1 MNKLKKIIEYGIYAL
16 VFLLPW
22 QTKLILRA
30 GVLGGGDWEFG
41 TIALYGIDILL
52 VVLLI
57 LFAIKYFLRPKSNK
71 PESLSGP
78 HSTGSGQAPTA
89 AEAASAQDD
98 KRGRGFIILL
108 SGLDFF
114 VFISVFFAP
123 DFILAAY
130 RYLLFLLGLELFWL
144 IVKVKYDNKK
154 LAAAF
159 FSGLLIQSGLAIWQF
174 LNQGTFANKWLGMA
188 LHNPSDLG
196 TSVIETVGAGGIPER
211 WLRAYG
217 SLDHPNVLG
226 GLLAVGLIILIY
238 CFINLAN
245 KKQADK
251 NVAETDPSRGAQDD
265 KNNVENRPTPSRE
278 ARATPPEEGTKFLIF
293 NFSFLILFVAL
304 IFTFSR
310 SAALALVVG
319 IILFFIFYII
329 KKDSAVLK
337 KLGLAVFLAAV
348 MFGVIFAGYS
358 DLFIT
363 RAQISSRLEIKSV
376 TERSDYLK
384 DSYKIIKKD
393 WLFGTGV
400 GNYTKELARENPK
413 RAWFDL
419 EPVHNVFLLV
429 FSEIG
434 IGGVLFFIALFV
446 YLFIQSWRKNNILN
460 LSIIA
465 ALAIMMMFDH
475 YLWSLPFGVLFF
487 WLAIGFVYKNLN
499 KI

>member
-1 MNKLKKIIEYGIYAL
+1 MILEYGIYL
-16 VFLLPW
+16 FVFLLPW
-22 QTKLILRA
+22 QTKLILRT
-30 GVLGGGDWEFG
+30 GVLGGGDWEYG

-52 VVLLI
+52 AVLLI
-57 LFAIKYFLRPKSNK
+57 LFTINYFIEKKKN
-71 PESLSGP
+71 SLNFLNSDVILN
-78 HSTGSGQAPTA
+78 
-89 AEAASAQDD
+89 ASEIIDPSPGARDD
-98 KRGRGFIILL
+98 KNIVGNRPTPFGFAQGRPSRAARATPPERGILIML

-123 DFILAAY
+123 DIILAAY
-130 RYLLFLLGLELFWL
+130 RYVLFLLGLGLFWL
-144 IVKVKYDNKK
+144 IVKVEYDQKK
-154 LAAAF
+154 MAIAF

-174 LNQGTFANKWLGMA
+174 LNQGTFADKWLGMA

-196 TSVIETVGAGGIPER
+196 TSVIETVGVDGIPER

-217 SLDHPNVLG
+217 SLDHPNILG
-226 GLLAVGLIILIY
+226 GVLAIGLIILIFY
-238 CFINLAN
+238 FISKKKLESESAVTHPVLARRESTPL
-245 KKQADK
+245 K
-251 NVAETDPSRGAQDD
+251 RGLIIFY
-265 KNNVENRPTPSRE
+265 
-278 ARATPPEEGTKFLIF
+278 FLLF
-293 NFSFLILFVAL
+293 ILFLGL

-310 SAALALVVG
+310 SAALALSVG
-319 IILFFIFYII
+319 IILFFIFYFI
-329 KKDSAVLK
+329 KKNSAALK
-337 KLGLAVFLAAV
+337 KLGLAVFLATI

-393 WLFGTGV
+393 WLFGTGI
-400 GNYTKELARENPK
+400 GNYTKELSQENPK
-413 RAWFDL
+413 RPWFDI

-434 IGGVLFFIALFV
+434 IGGVLFFIALLV
-446 YLFIQSWRKNNILN
+446 YLFVQSWRKNNILS

-475 YLWSLPFGVLFF
+475 YLWSLPFGILFF